1 MSLELKVHASFFREF
16 ATKTWTSP
24 YEILR
29 ELIENAFDED
39 ATTVIVSI
47 LSNGNVVIEDN
58 AGMNLESIKKFL
70 ILGSPHKSNESISPK
85 LKRIRTG
92 RYGTGRLSFLTSFDN
107 MKIKTKLH
115 EFNKAFIIDPET
127 VDGLANGHAKLK
139 ELSEYPLNRNGT
151 EIFLNNSK
159 IYIDSIKLLK
169 ELKKLSILKYPLFE
183 VYLKNSEDFKEWDLN
198 DAQIIKSPDV
208 QGYKISVNIFNPDIS
223 GEIIIAKRPLS
234 QDEKGIAI
242 MVGNHMVLRS
252 TFGFDNKLNRVT
264 GFVKCD
270 QLTSRFAD
278 KSALIENDLY
288 FKFNQSMK
296 DYIIDKV
303 FPSLTE
309 YEDVLITREESK
321 IYKEIDKVMGQ
332 AVMEMLQIDE
342 EVQGF
347 ESVEIIGIEEDKV
360 NVYKDDQKLQLQQQQ
375 QQTKEKQQ
383 EVIEAHTIE
392 NIASSVKEQKQISNS
407 QNFEKSDTVNDN
419 QYHQTSKYKT
429 EQSCIKSDINARDE
443 HSINNDYK
451 DTITRINW
459 NNQTANNNNNNDE
472 NIDAYTN
479 NNKNYNSN
487 RDSNFIKPTNEVKK
501 EDNTSTLDT
510 DEYNYFIKNGNDNK
524 IDDRDYD
531 NTSPI
536 VSSSIDTDDINKK
549 MPSQKNI
556 ESRDHNH
563 NPHIHEYPS
572 TTFLQNTPTRETE
585 RFFAE
590 NVHDIDKLD
599 NQSATATVNTI
610 VYNNTTNG
618 AINTTIAMTTTTNT
632 NSSYSDKLSNQ
643 ADFIKK
649 TIRKP
654 VLKKT
659 FALKKIG
666 YKVIPYEDETDSRY
680 SFTNDNIVFINK
692 AHSTYKVE
700 SERGDEFLFRHI
712 TNIVA
717 EVVVGSKYPEAR
729 DILEIQNK
737 LISEAIKI
745 HDYSLL
751 KK

>member
-1 MSLELKVHASFFREF
+1 MSLELKVHPSFFKEF

-24 YEILR
+24 YDILR

-39 ATTVIVSI
+39 ATTVIITI

-58 AGMNLESIKKFL
+58 AGMDFESIKKFL
-70 ILGSPHKSNESISPK
+70 ILGTPHKSDETLSPK

-107 MKIKTKLH
+107 MKIKTKLQ
-115 EFNKAFIIDPET
+115 EFDKTFIIDSEIIEN
-127 VDGLANGHAKLK
+127 LAKGHTKLN
-139 ELSEYPLNRNGT
+139 ELSEPPLNRNGT

-159 IYIDSIKLLK
+159 IFIDATKLLK

-183 VYLKNSEDFKEWDLN
+183 VYIKNSDVFKEWDLN
-198 DAQIIKSPDV
+198 GTQIVRSPDV
-208 QGYKISVNIFNPDIS
+208 QGYKILVNIFNPDIS

-234 QDEKGIAI
+234 SDEKGIAI

-278 KSALIENDLY
+278 KSALIENDVY
-288 FKFNQSMK
+288 FKFNRSMK
-296 DYIIDKV
+296 EFIVDKV

-332 AVMEMLQIDE
+332 AVIEMLQIDE

-347 ESVEIIGIEEDKV
+347 ESVEITSIENNKV
-360 NVYKDDQKLQLQQQQ
+360 NLPRTDQIFQKQEG
-375 QQTKEKQQ
+375 EKQQ
-383 EVIEAHTIE
+383 KVREESFIIDNV
-392 NIASSVKEQKQISNS
+392 SSIKEQRRFASLQGLKNLDKINEYNDHYHHNLTSEYETGQLSL
-407 QNFEKSDTVNDN
+407 KSDDLNEEEYSI
-419 QYHQTSKYKT
+419 YHDQNN
-429 EQSCIKSDINARDE
+429 IKGIKE
-443 HSINNDYK
+443 NNS
-451 DTITRINW
+451 NF
-459 NNQTANNNNNNDE
+459 NNNNNSE
-472 NIDAYTN
+472 NIYSYNKEEDYTN
-479 NNKNYNSN
+479 NHDSKFNNSINK
-487 RDSNFIKPTNEVKK
+487 IK
-501 EDNTSTLDT
+501 EDTDFLDSEENNHFGKNKSNTH
-510 DEYNYFIKNGNDNK
+510 I
-524 IDDRDYD
+524 
-531 NTSPI
+531 
-536 VSSSIDTDDINKK
+536 DINNYDSGSPVIRSCMNTNGFNKK
-549 MPSQKNI
+549 ISSQSTI
-556 ESRDHNH
+556 DSSTHNH
-563 NPHIHEYPS
+563 HVQEY
-572 TTFLQNTPTRETE
+572 TNTKTAAT
-585 RFFAE
+585 
-590 NVHDIDKLD
+590 VT
-599 NQSATATVNTI
+599 ATA
-610 VYNNTTNG
+610 
-618 AINTTIAMTTTTNT
+618 TTTNT
-632 NSSYSDKLSNQ
+632 TNDTAASYVDKLSNQ
-643 ADFIKK
+643 QIFIKK

-680 SFTNDNIVFINK
+680 SFTNDNIVFVNK
-692 AHSTYKVE
+692 AHSTYKAE